1 MDKFKISLQHT
12 RLSRTTDLIT
22 TTVI

>member
-12 RLSRTTDLIT
+12 RLSRTSDLIT